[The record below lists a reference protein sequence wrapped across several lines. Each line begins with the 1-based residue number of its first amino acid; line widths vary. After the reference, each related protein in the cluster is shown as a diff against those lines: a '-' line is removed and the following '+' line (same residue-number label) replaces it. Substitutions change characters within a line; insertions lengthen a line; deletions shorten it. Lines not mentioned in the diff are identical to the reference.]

1 MKGCVI
7 LPLIAHGM
15 LDLSSHVGGTN
26 PLKANETHSQT
37 PSVVV
42 MSYDKASFRA
52 PRIQVQCLHENNP
65 EGPAPKQKFFFF
77 KKKERTTRNYG
88 RLRSRE
94 KYKPANDLQHF
105 L

>member
-65 EGPAPKQKFFFF
+65 EGPAPKQKFFFL

>member
-65 EGPAPKQKFFFF
+65 EGPAKKKNFFFL

>member
-37 PSVVV
+37 PSIVV

-65 EGPAPKQKFFFF
+65 EGPAPKQKFFFL
-77 KKKERTTRNYG
+77 KKKGKNHKE
-88 RLRSRE
+88 LWKIE
-94 KYKPANDLQHF
+94 K
-105 L
+105 

>member
-1 MKGCVI
+1 
-7 LPLIAHGM
+7 
-15 LDLSSHVGGTN
+15 
-26 PLKANETHSQT
+26 
-37 PSVVV
+37 
-42 MSYDKASFRA
+42 
-52 PRIQVQCLHENNP
+52 LHENNP
-65 EGPAPKQKFFFF
+65 EGPAPKQKLKKK